1 MYSAVT
7 AQIMTAVYD
16 KPLRTG
22 QEADAAV
29 QNVVRLNDEM

>member
-1 MYSAVT
+1 MSS
-7 AQIMTAVYD
+7 VYD

-29 QNVVRLNDEM
+29 KNVVRLNDEL